1 MAGISSKAL
10 KSGCAENKIKYN
22 NMELQSSEFSDG
34 VGLEMYE
41 YKYRFYDH
49 QIGRFISQDKLADK
63 YPYYAP
69 YQFAGNEVP
78 NAIDLDGLEPLRPN
92 RNMERSQYAD
102 NRRSYREV
110 NGYVPRP
117 SSYRNSSIYIPN
129 QQAGSAPRP
138 ANIYEDFK
146 PGTGDQHTGP
156 FITRGNSIGK
166 TGVIMTEAVNDLKE
180 QIQRV
185 TVTTD
190 NLLANNQ
197 FNTSS
202 SIKIEWKSKEAE
214 NKFNALQ
221 SAYDDKVSEIRNNN
235 KLPEPPGAGASKE
248 DWQSWANE
256 SQKVVQNTNLALTVL
271 GSSPTQVILN
281 NTMQSDEYRKVKTE
295 TMPLP
300 EIRPARQ

>member
-10 KSGCAENKIKYN
+10 NGAAENKTKYN
-22 NMELQSSEFSDG
+22 GMELQSKEFFDG
-34 VGLEMYE
+34 SGLEMYE

-49 QIGRFISQDKLADK
+49 QIGRFISQDRLADK
-63 YPYYAP
+63 YTYYSP

-78 NAIDLDGLEPLRPN
+78 NAIDLDGLEPHRPN
-92 RNMERSQYAD
+92 RYMDRSQYAD

-110 NGYVPRP
+110 NSFVPRP
-117 SSYRNSSIYIPN
+117 SSNRNSSIYIPN
-129 QQAGSAPRP
+129 QQSGSAPRP

-190 NLLANNQ
+190 NLLANNH

-214 NKFNALQ
+214 GKFNTLQ
-221 SAYDDKVSEIRNNN
+221 AAYDDKVAEIRNSN

-248 DWQSWANE
+248 EWQSWASE
-256 SQKVVQNTNLALTVL
+256 SQKVVQRTNLALTVL
-271 GSSPTQVILN
+271 GPSPTQVILN
-281 NTMQSDEYRKVKTE
+281 NTMQSDEYRKVKSE
-295 TMPLP
+295 TRPLP
-300 EIRPARQ
+300 EIRQANQ